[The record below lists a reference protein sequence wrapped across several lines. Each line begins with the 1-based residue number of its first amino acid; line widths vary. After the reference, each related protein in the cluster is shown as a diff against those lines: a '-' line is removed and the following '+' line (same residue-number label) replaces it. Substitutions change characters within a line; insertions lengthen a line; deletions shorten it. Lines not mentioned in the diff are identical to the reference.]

1 MCWQVKFISTDDSP
15 IWYARKDK
23 NPEEMHGDSVVVVF
37 FFKMN
42 AYSALITSHRVT
54 CMFNLFIGA
63 PRKELEGYG
72 CFRQSG
78 KICLRKN

>member
-1 MCWQVKFISTDDSP
+1 MIALSGMQEKTRIQKRCMETVL
-15 IWYARKDK
+15 
-23 NPEEMHGDSVVVVF
+23 F
-37 FFKMN
+37 FFFFFLMN

-54 CMFNLFIGA
+54 CMFDLFIGA